1 MPVQVSDPG
10 LYVQEIPS
18 TAHTVVG
25 VSTSATAFVDFFP
38 MGPVGTAVQCSS
50 WNDFQRIFGGLDA
63 RSDASYGIY
72 QYFLNGGQ
80 TAWVIRLSDPTAG
93 TAAPGLAVTAP
104 APGTMAAAANQPIAV
119 QWTPSAALAN
129 ASPAPTYELHL
140 SLDGGKTFVPI
151 PAAPTSPLT
160 SPIGPTPPFQL
171 VGTPT
176 ATGASFQFNTVPP
189 SSTPMIVRVVAKDA
203 QNTTIGKGDS
213 GTVTLVPA
221 VPGVTVASSGSSP
234 LGSNVSL
241 PLSGP
246 LQVSWQA
253 APTQPDH
260 YAILLSTDGGNTFPL
275 QLATAPGNATSA
287 QVPANAIATPPAAL
301 NGMVQVAAQNAQDGT
316 FAAGNSAAFQLQP
329 PALGGVTVAAATSP
343 LSAAAFTLPLA
354 APLQVSWNAPATA
367 PSRYAILLSTDGG
380 KTFSQVGTAAGG
392 ATSTQIAQIA
402 TPPGAS
408 PGQAVVAVAAQDAGG
423 RNLYAGNSAPFQ
435 LTWTAPAFTLAAQN
449 PGAWGNGLVATITPA
464 AAIGAQPPA
473 PGIVP
478 GVFNLSVQRLSGK
491 QVVASESYLNLTMA
505 DPNSP
510 QYAPSVVA
518 ASSLVVLAAAD
529 PEATELGLPVPTT
542 PVVLTFTD
550 GTDGSVKQPVDAA
563 NLLGNGF
570 AGGNPLAPL
579 DAIAPAVFNLLCLP
593 TLANGSE
600 SMIESV
606 FAQAMSFCAARQAF
620 FLLDIPPTVQTVGQM
635 QSWVESYTSEEN
647 YSGAVY
653 FPRLSMPDP
662 LNGYRPKNVAPSGT
676 LAGVYAASDAAVG
689 VWKAPAGTT
698 AVLQG
703 ATPVLQ
709 MTDSEN
715 GVLNP
720 LGVNALRN
728 FPIYGNISWGART
741 LAGAD
746 EIGSEWKY
754 IPVRRLVDYIEQSL
768 VANLKWAVFQPNDQ
782 TLWANLAQEVSTFLQ
797 GLYNQGALFGAT
809 PAQAYFVTC
818 DATTTTPT
826 DIAQGIVNILIGVA
840 PVNPAEFV
848 ILQIQQIAG
857 QTAS

>member
-1 MPVQVSDPG
+1 
-10 LYVQEIPS
+10 
-18 TAHTVVG
+18 
-25 VSTSATAFVDFFP
+25 
-38 MGPVGTAVQCSS
+38 
-50 WNDFQRIFGGLDA
+50 
-63 RSDASYGIY
+63 
-72 QYFLNGGQ
+72 
-80 TAWVIRLSDPTAG
+80 
-93 TAAPGLAVTAP
+93 
-104 APGTMAAAANQPIAV
+104 
-119 QWTPSAALAN
+119 
-129 ASPAPTYELHL
+129 
-140 SLDGGKTFVPI
+140 
-151 PAAPTSPLT
+151 
-160 SPIGPTPPFQL
+160 
-171 VGTPT
+171 
-176 ATGASFQFNTVPP
+176 
-189 SSTPMIVRVVAKDA
+189 
-203 QNTTIGKGDS
+203 
-213 GTVTLVPA
+213 
-221 VPGVTVASSGSSP
+221 
-234 LGSNVSL
+234 
-241 PLSGP
+241 
-246 LQVSWQA
+246 
-253 APTQPDH
+253 
-260 YAILLSTDGGNTFPL
+260 
-275 QLATAPGNATSA
+275 
-287 QVPANAIATPPAAL
+287 
-301 NGMVQVAAQNAQDGT
+301 
-316 FAAGNSAAFQLQP
+316 
-329 PALGGVTVAAATSP
+329 
-343 LSAAAFTLPLA
+343 
-354 APLQVSWNAPATA
+354 
-367 PSRYAILLSTDGG
+367 
-380 KTFSQVGTAAGG
+380 
-392 ATSTQIAQIA
+392 
-402 TPPGAS
+402 
-408 PGQAVVAVAAQDAGG
+408 
-423 RNLYAGNSAPFQ
+423 
-435 LTWTAPAFTLAAQN
+435 
-449 PGAWGNGLVATITPA
+449 
-464 AAIGAQPPA
+464 
-473 PGIVP
+473 
-478 GVFNLSVQRLSGK
+478 
-491 QVVASESYLNLTMA
+491 
-505 DPNSP
+505 
-510 QYAPSVVA
+510 
-518 ASSLVVLAAAD
+518 
-529 PEATELGLPVPTT
+529 
-542 PVVLTFTD
+542 
-550 GTDGSVKQPVDAA
+550 
-563 NLLGNGF
+563 
-570 AGGNPLAPL
+570 
-579 DAIAPAVFNLLCLP
+579 
-593 TLANGSE
+593 
-600 SMIESV
+600 MIESV